1 MSFSDDILIAYAN
14 GELDQATRHAVE
26 AAVLRDAALAQR
38 LAHFQSTRQRMAGPR
53 RGANV
58 VQLAA
63 VRATRAATQQAA
75 RKARKRWRWSWLEWG
90 VLAAV
95 LGLGV
100 VVGKFGLSAWQ
111 PDPQS
116 QPSVAWRDG
125 ALLAQGRLGL
135 ALDQAPSGAGGVYG
149 GSVRIAASFVALDGV
164 YCRSF
169 TTGGAPGAQELAGLA
184 CKSGGCGNCRCWC
197 KARRRA
203 PGRRGR
209 NCRRRCRRW
218 WSSAAA
224 APCSTRRPSSRPCSA
239 PGCGDGLAD
248 YGCA

>member
-184 CKSGGCGNCRCWC
+184 CKSGGVWKLPVLVQSQAAG
-197 KARRRA
+197 ARQARTELPAAVQAVVEQR
-203 PGRRGR
+203 
-209 NCRRRCRRW
+209 
-218 WSSAAA
+218 SSGALLDAAA
-224 APCSTRRPSSRPCSA
+224 EQQAMQRSWLR
-239 PGCGDGLAD
+239 
-248 YGCA
+248 

>member
-169 TTGGAPGAQELAGLA
+169 TTGGAPGVQELAGLA
-184 CKSGGCGNCRCWC
+184 CKSGGVWKLPVLVQNQAAG
-197 KARRRA
+197 ARQARTELPAAVQAVVEQR
-203 PGRRGR
+203 
-209 NCRRRCRRW
+209 
-218 WSSAAA
+218 SSGALLDAAA
-224 APCSTRRPSSRPCSA
+224 EQQAMQRSWLR
-239 PGCGDGLAD
+239 
-248 YGCA
+248 

>member
-184 CKSGGCGNCRCWC
+184 CKSGGVWKLPVLVQNQAAG
-197 KARRRA
+197 ARQARTELPAAVQAVVEQR
-203 PGRRGR
+203 
-209 NCRRRCRRW
+209 
-218 WSSAAA
+218 SSGALLDAAA
-224 APCSTRRPSSRPCSA
+224 EQQAMQRSWLR
-239 PGCGDGLAD
+239 
-248 YGCA
+248 